1 MLDRARILLIIATV
15 GLAGCASFNDD
26 EGIFVNKADDYMD
39 ATAQKSLIV
48 PPDLSRERIQD
59 PFPIP
64 ENNDQIN
71 PAFYPGRPP
80 QPRAMYA
87 NDARD
92 EVRIQSLG
100 GRRWLAVPESPDGV
114 WPKVKQFLAE
124 NGVEVVEELG
134 REGRLNS
141 AWMQIGNENYRDVVR
156 TIMREVREAS
166 TITGGWDRIL
176 VRVERG
182 MRERTAEVHL
192 RHQFARD
199 EDAPII
205 SGDVL
210 VDISKVKSSLDGIE
224 ADILTEI
231 GAFIAAKVS
240 EQTVSMIAQGISLG
254 AKSEVVR
261 DDSGIPTLR
270 FYLDRSRAWAAIGQ
284 ALDRAEVEIKSSD
297 REAGK
302 YFVAVGDS
310 FLITDDRGGFFRRL
324 LGSGARKK
332 MDTTDD
338 LQIVME
344 EITESIFSVFILDKN
359 DQHINR
365 ESSQDLLVMIREFAS

>member
-1 MLDRARILLIIATV
+1 MLDRARILSIIATV

-224 ADILTEI
+224 ADILSEI

-270 FYLDRSRAWAAIGQ
+270 FYLDKSRAWAAIGQ

-332 MDTTDD
+332 MDTIDD

>member
-1 MLDRARILLIIATV
+1 MLDRARILSIIATV

-192 RHQFARD
+192 RHQFTRD

-224 ADILTEI
+224 ADILSEI

-332 MDTTDD
+332 MDTIDD

>member
-1 MLDRARILLIIATV
+1 MLDRARILSIIATV

-192 RHQFARD
+192 RHQFTRD

-224 ADILTEI
+224 ADILSEI

-270 FYLDRSRAWAAIGQ
+270 FYLDKSRAWAAIGQ

-332 MDTTDD
+332 MDTIDD

>member
-1 MLDRARILLIIATV
+1 MFDDVRILLIILV
-15 GLAGCASFNDD
+15 LGFAGCASFNDD

-39 ATAQKSLIV
+39 ATDQEALII
-48 PPDLSRERIQD
+48 PPDLSHERIQD

-64 ENNDQIN
+64 ANDNQVN

-92 EVRIQSLG
+92 EVRIQRLG

-124 NGVEVVEELG
+124 NGVEIVEELG
-134 REGRLNS
+134 SEGRLNS
-141 AWMQIGNENYRDVVR
+141 AWMQIENQNYRDVVR
-156 TIMREVREAS
+156 TVMRDVRESS
-166 TITGGWDRIL
+166 TINGGWDRIL
-176 VRVERG
+176 VRIERG

-192 RHQFARD
+192 RHQFTPAK
-199 EDAPII
+199 DAPVL
-205 SGDVL
+205 SGNVL
-210 VDISKVKSSLDGIE
+210 VDISKIKSSLDGIE
-224 ADILTEI
+224 ADILSEI

-261 DDSGIPTLR
+261 NDSGIPTLR

-297 REAGK
+297 SETGK
-302 YFVAVGDS
+302 YFVAIGDS
-310 FLITDDRGGFFRRL
+310 FLIADEGRGFFRRL

-332 MDTTDD
+332 MATTDD

-344 EITESIFSVFILDKN
+344 EITDSIFSVFILDEN